1 MFKGLVFWGLTCG
14 LMNDLTLQHV
24 QHMTYYS
31 QHTEG
36 LGVFENMHRVCD
48 TPKKFTVLYFE
59 NMRIGEGSDDH
70 LALVMGDLESGI
82 YAIVNVVAATVL
94 PLIKPDDANSSL
106 IASAYPD
113 RKLSQWKVNRLPNET
128 YTLANVASG
137 RFAAPTNLSRTLC
150 LVVPTVNTSS
160 LSPQFRENATI
171 YKDINDWAP
180 PISLGFA
187 SDSQMALV
195 ELDNNPENRNNWWT
209 FKPQQPA
216 APAIPGQVAE
226 LPTTTTEKKFVE
238 FKETGVTSARPE
250 AKHTYMETKELQQE
264 IGEELELDEGEELGM
279 ELDNGEELG
288 EEDEEPTLDVGNEE
302 EENEDDYYS
311 SITWKFWPAACAR
324 DLDNAIVGGKDARGN
339 DIFVARAKYKK
350 YFQDGIY
357 PGSIVRNF
365 IYFSYAGEECQI
377 PTRLNVA
384 EVLWVLN
391 RLSVGYL
398 FAANSAL
405 RNWVA
410 LNPGGETVDGRP
422 LFISR
427 SRLEGIPGLYVGKV
441 ELKKLAHIA
450 FNHREETISN
460 YQVLVYA

>member
-1 MFKGLVFWGLTCG
+1 
-14 LMNDLTLQHV
+14 
-24 QHMTYYS
+24 
-31 QHTEG
+31 
-36 LGVFENMHRVCD
+36 
-48 TPKKFTVLYFE
+48 
-59 NMRIGEGSDDH
+59 
-70 LALVMGDLESGI
+70 MGDLESGI
-82 YAIVNVVAATVL
+82 YAIVNVVCRNCPAVD
-94 PLIKPDDANSSL
+94 KPDDANSSL

-113 RKLSQWKVNRLPNET
+113 RKLSQWKVTRLPNET

-137 RFAAPTNLSRTLC
+137 RFAAAHELKQDSMLSC
-150 LVVPTVNTSS
+150 SDS
-160 LSPQFRENATI
+160 EYQFIITPVSRKRNQ
-171 YKDINDWAP
+171 
-180 PISLGFA
+180 ISTTGRPRFHWGFA

-226 LPTTTTEKKFVE
+226 LPTTTTEKVIAKGAAEMVPGTAKSVE
-238 FKETGVTSARPE
+238 SPQPSVVVIDVDGRNLSNLKRQELPQPRPE
-250 AKHTYMETKELQQE
+250 VKHTYMETKEVRTENLQQE

-279 ELDNGEELG
+279 ELDNGEELD

-302 EENEDDYYS
+302 EEDEDDYYS

-384 EVLWVLN
+384 EVLWGAQSSVCWVPV
-391 RLSVGYL
+391 RGELSVEKLGR
-398 FAANSAL
+398 AKP
-405 RNWVA
+405 VC
-410 LNPGGETVDGRP
+410 GGETVDGRP

-441 ELKKLAHIA
+441 ELKKLGSVKDMQLTNRFLHDPPPRK
-450 FNHREETISN
+450 FWSDK
-460 YQVLVYA
+460 